1 MSTHTYFDRIC
12 VAVLIL
18 ALLVTVLF
26 MNGRSLG
33 IQVMVD
39 EDAETNS
46 DSVYFTARD
55 QDGSYSADSATA
67 VITLNGESASVSG
80 KGAYAY
86 DGGVVITGGGTY
98 VLSGTLTDGTVTV
111 DAYSSSKVQIVLNG
125 VDITCSDDACIRVN
139 EADKVFLTLAEGTE
153 NTLTS
158 GEAYSEAALADGA
171 DGAIFAHDDLTING
185 SGSLTVTAGYKHGIA
200 ANDDLVITGGTI
212 TVTAPQDAIHVN
224 DSLRI
229 MAASL
234 TLDAGDDGIAVS
246 KEGGYL
252 YVESGSIT
260 ITSADDAI
268 HTAGDI
274 TIDGG
279 TLTIDAGDDGIH
291 SDTAV
296 TIDGGTI
303 LIDRCY
309 EGIEAPNITINGG
322 DTTIYPTDDGLNANG
337 GSSGFGSLG
346 GFGGNMGGFGG
357 GRGGMDRG
365 SADTGA
371 SDRAGTVSA
380 DSVGAETVSAETVSA
395 ETVRA
400 DTDSA
405 DAAGENTERQ
415 RPEGEERSQGR
426 TEDSASAP
434 ESAGATAD
442 DSDDALPCITIT
454 GGTLTILNATG
465 QDADGLDSNGDI
477 RISGGTIY
485 VSLIGSGSNSAIDYG
500 SESGGTAE
508 ITGGT
513 LIACGASAM
522 AESFDAASTQPSIL
536 YSLSSGAAAG
546 TTVALEDTDGN
557 VLFSWTVPNAFTSMN
572 LSTPDMV
579 LGGTYLVVIG
589 DDVEEIT
596 LEEVTASYGDAQSSM
611 FGGTMNWGGMQS
623 RQDFTGGGMGGFGGR
638 GGRGRWGSSESSTS
652 VSGDADSAE
661 TPAASNGDV
670 PDMGEMPSPP
680 DGAFSDMGE
689 MPSPPDGAF
698 PDMGDRASRS
708 DSESS
713 ESFPGRGDA
722 SQASESAAEDPAG
735 EPSSSVTLTTQD
747 WALLGA
753 SLLVLAAGLL
763 FAIRYKRH

>member
-98 VLSGTLTDGTVTV
+98 VLSGTLIDGTVTV
-111 DAYSSSKVQIVLNG
+111 DAYSSSKIQIVLNG

-158 GEAYSEAALADGA
+158 GETYSEAALADGA

-185 SGSLTVTAGYKHGIA
+185 SGSLTVTVGYKHGIA

-246 KEGGYL
+246 KEGGCL

-274 TIDGG
+274 TIAGG
-279 TLTIDAGDDGIH
+279 TLTIDAEDDGIH

-303 LIDRCY
+303 LISRCY
-309 EGIEAPNITINGG
+309 EGIEAPSITINGG

-337 GSSGFGSLG
+337 GSSGFGGFDGFG

-357 GRGGMDRG
+357 GQGGMGRT
-365 SADTGA
+365 SADTGTF
-371 SDRAGTVSA
+371 DRAGTVSA
-380 DSVGAETVSAETVSA
+380 EPAGVETVRA

-405 DAAGENTERQ
+405 DAAGEDTERQ
-415 RPEGEERSQGR
+415 RPEGEERSQGS
-426 TEDSASAP
+426 DSASSP
-434 ESAGATAD
+434 ESAGAAAD

-477 RISGGTIY
+477 RITGGTIY

-513 LIACGASAM
+513 RIAGGASAM

-589 DDVEEIT
+589 DDAEEIT
-596 LEEVTASYGDAQSSM
+596 LEEVTASYGDAQSSR

-623 RQDFTGGGMGGFGGR
+623 RQDFTGGGFGGGR
-638 GGRGRWGSSESSTS
+638 GGRGRWGTSESGTS
-652 VSGDADSAE
+652 ESGDADSAE

-670 PDMGEMPSPP
+670 PDMGEMPTPP
-680 DGAFSDMGE
+680 DGDFPDMSDL
-689 MPSPPDGAF
+689 PTPPDGDF
-698 PDMGDRASRS
+698 PGKGDRASRS
-708 DSESS
+708 GGEGSEG
-713 ESFPGRGDA
+713 FPGRGDA
-722 SQASESAAEDPAG
+722 SQASESAAEDPADG
-735 EPSSSVTLTTQD
+735 SSSAVTLTAQD
-747 WALLGA
+747 WALLGS

-763 FAIRYKRH
+763 FAIRYRRH